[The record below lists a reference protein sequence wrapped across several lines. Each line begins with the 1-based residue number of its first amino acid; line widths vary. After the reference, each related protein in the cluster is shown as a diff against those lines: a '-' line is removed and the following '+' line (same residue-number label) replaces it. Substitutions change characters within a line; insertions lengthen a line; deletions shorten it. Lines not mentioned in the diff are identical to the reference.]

1 MRADFSG
8 YATKAGLKCSDGK
21 TIMPDAFKHQ
31 DNVTVPLVWQH
42 GHSDAGNVLGHAIL
56 ENRED
61 GVYAYGFFN
70 DTAQG
75 KNARTLVEHGDI
87 DSLSIY
93 ANQLIE
99 KTKQVFHGII
109 REVSLVLAG
118 ANPGAKIDYVAISHS
133 DGDVEVLE
141 DEAIIYSG
149 ITIEHDG
156 LDEDE
161 TSDEELSHEDGKTVK
176 DVYDALTDEQKNVVH
191 YMIGVALEEATSAE
205 HSDNDESSLTH
216 QEGTEMTRNVFE
228 QNGVNDTT
236 TGVTLSH
243 DAIKEIAKNAVE
255 FGSLKAAVEGYAL
268 SHGIE
273 DIELLFPDAKNVTT
287 TPEFDKRRTEWVSR
301 VLNGTKHL
309 PYSRIKSM
317 SADLTQD
324 EARAKGYIKGN
335 LKKEE
340 FFGLKSRK
348 TTPTTIYK
356 KQKLDRDDMIDITD
370 FDVVVWLKAE
380 MRLMLEE
387 ELARAILI
395 GDGRE
400 IDDDDKIRDPQAA
413 SDGAGIRSIANDHEL
428 YAPKVYLNL
437 DDANSDYNE
446 VVDAVIAARSMYKGS
461 GNPTFYTSTEVVTK
475 MLMIRDGLK
484 RRMYRTV
491 AELAAELRVADIV
504 EVEVFENEPDLVGIM
519 VNLADYAVGTDKGGE
534 TNFFDDFDIDY
545 NQYKYLYEA
554 RPSGALT
561 KIRSALV
568 FKKTLGTNVLATPA
582 KPAFNKDTDTLT
594 IPTTTGVDYK
604 IDGVTTTGSVVI
616 TEETLVQAVP
626 KTGYYFATSDDD
638 SWIFDPNS

>member
-31 DNVTVPLVWQH
+31 DKVTVPLVWQH

-56 ENRED
+56 ENRKD

-70 DTAQG
+70 DTPQG

-149 ITIEHDG
+149 IAIEHDA

-161 TSDEELSHEDGKTVK
+161 TSEEDLSHEDQDTTVK
-176 DVYDALTDEQKNVVH
+176 DVYDSLTEDQKNVVH

-205 HSDNDESSLTH
+205 HSDNDESSLNH

-228 QNGVNDTT
+228 QNGVTNTT
-236 TGVTLSH
+236 TGATLSH

-287 TPEFDKRRTEWVSR
+287 TPEFDKRRTEWVSK

-317 SADLTQD
+317 SADITQD
-324 EARAKGYIKGN
+324 QARAKGYVKGN

-400 IDDDDKIRDPQAA
+400 IDDEDKIRDPQAA
-413 SDGAGIRSIANDHEL
+413 ADGAGIRSIANDHEL

-461 GNPTFYTSTEVVTK
+461 GNPTFYTTTEVATK

-491 AELAAELRVADIV
+491 AELAAELCVADIV
-504 EVEVFENEPDLVGIM
+504 EVEVFENEPDLIGIM
-519 VNLADYAVGTDKGGE
+519 VNLADYSVGTDKGGE
-534 TNFFDDFDIDY
+534 TTFFDDFDIDY

-582 KPAFNKDTDTLT
+582 KPAFDKDTNTLT

-626 KTGYYFATSDDD
+626 KSGYYFASSDD
-638 SWIFDPNS
+638 SWIFDPES